1 MVDDD
6 PLFPLVRKGYDRAPV
21 DERIHTLESALEQ
34 TRSQVAGLDARILR
48 LSGELA
54 QAQKEARENERPSY
68 GGLGSRV
75 ERLLRSTEQQALDV
89 VTRANAEAQRTVDQ
103 AQRKAEELVSLAE
116 SEAGQMTDRARN
128 SAEQLRRICR
138 NVSVCWPGCPPSWA
152 SS

>member
-54 QAQKEARENERPSY
+54 QAQKDARENERPSY
-68 GGLGSRV
+68 GGLGSRG
-75 ERLLRSTEQQALDV
+75 ERLLRSTEQQALEV
-89 VTRANAEAQRTVDQ
+89 VQAERLANGATNV
-103 AQRKAEELVSLAE
+103 
-116 SEAGQMTDRARN
+116 MRN
-128 SAEQLRRICR
+128 LSK
-138 NVSVCWPGCPPSWA
+138 VVVCPWLTA
-152 SS
+152 